1 MPEQVRQSGVSRK
14 SWRCQCG
21 TAQYPESDVCDTCA
35 ETWPEAM
42 RREVLESVVPPT
54 PNEDPRR
61 ARGVVVEGEVLP

>member
-1 MPEQVRQSGVSRK
+1 MGQSGGRPRK

-21 TAQYPESDVCDTCA
+21 TLQYPESDVCDTCA

-42 RREVLESVVPPT
+42 RREVLESAAPPT
-54 PNEDPRR
+54 LNKDPRR